1 MQRLEVWAALLYD
14 QQLHG
19 DVHGGQHSLLPP
31 RPHLREV
38 RSYWVIHVRI
48 LLRWIFI
55 MLVLDIMPTGW
66 SISDR
71 YMVEIEREGEASG
84 VT

>member
-19 DVHGGQHSLLPP
+19 DVHGGQHGLLPP

-38 RSYWVIHVRI
+38 RSYWVIHVLMRI

-55 MLVLDIMPTGW
+55 MLVLDIHANW
-66 SISDR
+66 LV
-71 YMVEIEREGEASG
+71 YF
-84 VT
+84 